1 MYRLQIVPL
10 RDRTGDILHL
20 AETLITRIGGRH
32 RLPPKQITELGK
44 RRLLGYRWPGNV
56 RELSHELERAMVFE
70 ESNELNFDHLITSN
84 GAEDSIS
91 RSDSE
96 WYNEGFVFPES
107 GFVLEEAINRLI
119 GHALK
124 QTGDNVSAAARLLGV
139 SRDYV
144 RYRLES
150 QKPALESGE

>member
-1 MYRLQIVPL
+1 
-10 RDRTGDILHL
+10 
-20 AETLITRIGGRH
+20 
-32 RLPPKQITELGK
+32 
-44 RRLLGYRWPGNV
+44 
-56 RELSHELERAMVFE
+56 MVFE
-70 ESNELNFDHLITSN
+70 ESNELNFDHLVPSHSAGN
-84 GAEDSIS
+84 PIS

-107 GFVLEEAINRLI
+107 GFSLDEAINRLI

-144 RYRLES
+144 RYRLET
-150 QKPALESGE
+150 QKPSLESGE